1 MRTIAAAAA
10 VTAIAVSIRAQQ
22 RRQDD
27 LSGEVAVVTGASRG
41 LGLLLA
47 TELAG
52 QGCPAGHLR
61 AFRETNWTGPRP
73 ACGRTARTWW
83 PSPAT

>member
-52 QGCPAGHLR
+52 QGCVPPAGERRGRGGHRLR
-61 AFRETNWTGPRP
+61 RDQR
-73 ACGRTARTWW
+73 GRRNAAR
-83 PSPAT
+83 

>member
-52 QGCPAGHLR
+52 QGCRLVICAR
-61 AFRETNWTGPRP
+61 SETNWTGPRP